1 MKNISTISTIEGLN
15 RSDQPVINCISDD
28 VDDSYSNI
36 YNVLKPNY
44 GQRRILY
51 QACNKEK
58 DCERSHSLETLN
70 VGNTLPKH
78 RCRSFSLSE

>member
-1 MKNISTISTIEGLN
+1 MKSISTGGLN

-28 VDDSYSNI
+28 EDDSYSNI

-44 GQRRILY
+44 GKRRILY
-51 QACNKEK
+51 QACIKEK
-58 DCERSHSLETLN
+58 ACERSHSLETLH
-70 VGNTLPKH
+70 VANTLPKH